1 MSSTDD
7 TGAAGLDT
15 SGPDASAAAVTGA
28 EATVAPE
35 EVTVVT
41 ESDARIRR
49 APKYSVFI
57 IVGGVLG
64 LIATFIA
71 TSLFPVDPL
80 VGFGALLGYF
90 SLYGVT
96 AGVLIGALLAL
107 IIDRV
112 TLRRARPA
120 TIRLTTVG
128 NPGDVVVEP
137 ARDDA
142 APRPASE

>member
-7 TGAAGLDT
+7 TGAAP
-15 SGPDASAAAVTGA
+15 S
-28 EATVAPE
+28 EATAAPAE

-41 ESDARIRR
+41 ESDAQIRR

-57 IVGGVLG
+57 AVGGALG
-64 LIATFIA
+64 AIGTLIA
-71 TSLFPVDPL
+71 TSLFPVDPN
-80 VGFGALLGYF
+80 VGFGALFGYF
-90 SLYGVT
+90 ALYGVT
-96 AGVLIGALLAL
+96 AGVLLGALLAL

-128 NPGDVVVEP
+128 NPGDVVEQP
-137 ARDDA
+137 ARDAA
-142 APRPASE
+142 APGDRITD